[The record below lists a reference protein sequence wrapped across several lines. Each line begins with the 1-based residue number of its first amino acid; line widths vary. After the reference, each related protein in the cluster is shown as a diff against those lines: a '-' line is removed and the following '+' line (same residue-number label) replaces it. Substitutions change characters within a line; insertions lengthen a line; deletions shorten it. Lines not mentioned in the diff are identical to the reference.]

1 VRRRDFISI
10 TTMTSVWPLL
20 ARAQQPKPMP
30 VIGVLGA
37 GSPDIPG
44 IILNLAAFREALAET
59 GYNEGQNVAIEYRWA
74 ERRAE
79 RLPALA
85 AELVARK
92 VDVIVTEGG
101 DVTTLAAKNATSTI
115 PIVFHGLS
123 DPVALGWA
131 GSLNRPGGNLTGVN
145 MLGGE
150 LIPKLRDL
158 LLELVP
164 QAKLIGVLQDPSSP
178 LDLKEVASATGARLE
193 ILPAFTE
200 SEIDAALATLLE
212 RKVQGLIAY
221 TVGRARI
228 AAHALQHGVPAIAL
242 FRDFPENGG
251 LLSYGPSIPAA
262 YRVKGI
268 YTGRILKGEKAANL
282 PIERPNKLEM
292 VANLKTAKALDVAI
306 PQSLL
311 ARADMVIE

>member
-1 VRRRDFISI
+1 
-10 TTMTSVWPLL
+10 
-20 ARAQQPKPMP
+20 MP

-44 IILNLAAFREALAET
+44 IILNLAALREALAET

-131 GSLNRPGGNLTGVN
+131 GSRNRPGGNLTGVN

-150 LIPKLRDL
+150 LIPRLRDL

-164 QAKLIGVLQDPSSP
+164 QAKLIGVLQDP
-178 LDLKEVASATGARLE
+178 
-193 ILPAFTE
+193 
-200 SEIDAALATLLE
+200 
-212 RKVQGLIAY
+212 
-221 TVGRARI
+221 
-228 AAHALQHGVPAIAL
+228 AAHWIV
-242 FRDFPENGG
+242 R
-251 LLSYGPSIPAA
+251 
-262 YRVKGI
+262 R
-268 YTGRILKGEKAANL
+268 
-282 PIERPNKLEM
+282 
-292 VANLKTAKALDVAI
+292 
-306 PQSLL
+306 
-311 ARADMVIE
+311 